1 MVELYDAYS
10 KYSRSKG
17 LNFELIHSSEG
28 HRIAKITGSGAGRAF
43 QHENGKHC
51 VQRIPETESKG
62 RKQTS
67 IVSVAVLPIMRY
79 EGDEELKEQD
89 LEESFQTGKQGA
101 GGQNVNKVA
110 SAVRLKHV
118 PTGISV
124 FINGRDQGKNRQEA
138 RKILAQKV
146 NEIKRAERD
155 AEYAAFRK
163 AQMGNG
169 SRSDKIRTY
178 NFMESRVA
186 DHRLGTK
193 TGNVKAIMKGE
204 FDKLFKE

>member
-1 MVELYDAYS
+1 MVELADAYL
-10 KYSRSKG
+10 KYSRSLG
-17 LNFELIHSSEG
+17 LRDEELHDSEG
-28 HRIAKITGSGAGRAF
+28 HRIYKITGTGAGRAF

-67 IVSVAVLPIMRY
+67 IVSVGVMPIMRY
-79 EGDEELKEQD
+79 EGDEELKESD

-110 SAVRLKHV
+110 SAVRLRHV
-118 PTGISV
+118 PTGMSV
-124 FINGRDQGKNRQEA
+124 FINGRDQGKNRKEA
-138 RKILAQKV
+138 RKILTARV
-146 NEIKRAERD
+146 NEKKRTERN

-163 AQMGNG
+163 AQMGDG
-169 SRSDKIRTY
+169 GRGDKVRTY

-193 TGNVKAIMKGE
+193 TGNVKAIMKGQ
-204 FDKLFKE
+204 FGLLFTE